1 MSKLTNYKN
10 AFETKMDEALSIVN
24 AHIRNGV
31 PDNELLNVISA
42 LVYMNPQHLQADYS
56 DELVDSVYLLKYGHA
71 YGLEYAMAYDA
82 IIEREIDAMRHKKDY
97 IRTVR
102 PVTFGVGSGISTW
115 ALGFA
120 YAHKEEYS
128 SWFKW
133 SPYSDTGIDLTKWPV
148 IFDTGFDGGVKFYF
162 NKTDIVDYITN
173 HWYGNINVM
182 AFTKVLNEL
191 PSDVVDAVIDAIES
205 KARAGCFGGDVYYLL
220 LSHSKS
226 EYDNNTDVQRIA
238 QRLISA
244 INYNGV
250 FEVDDTVPEHF
261 TCNKNSTDPCC
272 KLVPINNGSP
282 INCYGFASYATGRYH
297 YVGDYFFN
305 DTFKISDNINDT
317 TKLLQDYVNV
327 HVPHINFTAIRTTSQ
342 IRLQIIRLSRR

>member
-10 AFETKMDEALSIVN
+10 AFETTMSEALSTVREHIVN
-24 AHIRNGV
+24 GI
-31 PDNELLNVISA
+31 PDNELLRVISA

-133 SPYSDTGIDLTKWPV
+133 SPYSDTGIDLTRWPV
-148 IFDTGFDGGVKFYF
+148 TIDTSFDGGVKFYF

-205 KARAGCFGGDVYYLL
+205 KARAGCFDGNVYYLL

-226 EYDNNTDVQRIA
+226 EYDNDAAVQGIAERI
-238 QRLISA
+238 IDA
-244 INYNGV
+244 INYNCE
-250 FEVDDTVPEHF
+250 FDVDDTVPEYF
-261 TCNKNSTDPCC
+261 SYNKRAKYSCQ
-272 KLVPINNGSP
+272 KLNPVNNGSSVK
-282 INCYGFASYATGRYH
+282 CYGYSCNTNGNYQ
-297 YVGDYFFN
+297 YVGNHFFN
-305 DTFKISDNINDT
+305 NSFKISDNINNT
-317 TKLLQDYVNV
+317 TKLLQDYVNAN
-327 HVPHINFTAIRTTSQ
+327 VPNVEYRAIRTTSQ